1 MLTRRSLL
9 GSSAVLAAGCSTVGT
24 PVSTSPP
31 SAPQETELNVAA
43 YTRYIHL
50 AGPFGE
56 GAFYERPQDKYRQ
69 AAATLAKDKENPY
82 GPTRGGYQLAL
93 RFVEEFFPS
102 RNQTVTREEGA
113 TAEEA
118 ASDGAGAA
126 YDEEV
131 ALDDFA
137 GVLDDLDADLVT
149 VWPGEARWLGKHGL
163 LLPLDRFSGA
173 EESALN
179 REFYSTVLNEFRRDG
194 ALYALPIGA
203 TPLMLYYDEKHFAAQ
218 GVPPVDV
225 SWDWDDLAKNAAKL
239 TTHRQD
245 GAVARWGLVA
255 HGELVWW
262 ALWQNEASLVDL
274 DSLQCRLQEPAAV
287 EALQFV
293 HDLIH
298 KHRVSPVASPRE
310 LRDLIWRTPPAM
322 LYNYPPWIRNQTG
335 YRMAALP
342 RGKVHAVPVR
352 AGFGLGIAA
361 RTQNTEAAYTALR
374 GFTRA
379 MQAQVAVPSSR
390 AAVAQL
396 SETRKDL
403 RPEEVAAVQHAME
416 HGREWP
422 QQGLPLQLM
431 YELTEN
437 LGRGED
443 VATVVNKACT
453 TVNDFR
459 QTGKLPTPWD

>member
-9 GSSAVLAAGCSTVGT
+9 GSSAVLAAGCSTVGS
-24 PVSTSPP
+24 PLSPP
-31 SAPQETELNVAA
+31 SAPQVAEINVAA
-43 YTRYIHL
+43 YTRYGYL
-50 AGPFGE
+50 SMPFGE
-56 GAFYERPQDKYRQ
+56 DAFRLDPEEKYQR
-69 AAATLAKDKENPY
+69 AVTALEEDRENHY
-82 GPTRGGYQLAL
+82 GPAHGGYRLAL
-93 RFVEEFFPS
+93 RFFEDDYGTMEESPKS
-102 RNQTVTREEGA
+102 QEEM
-113 TAEEA
+113 EA
-118 ASDGAGAA
+118 AQAAAIEAAAGIL
-126 YDEEV
+126 EILE
-131 ALDDFA
+131 
-137 GVLDDLDADLVT
+137 ADLVT
-149 VWPGEARWLGKHGL
+149 VWPEEARWWGRNGL

-173 EESALN
+173 EEADLTQ
-179 REFYSTVLNEFRRDG
+179 EFYPSVLNQYRIDG
-194 ALYALPIGA
+194 VQYALPVGA
-203 TPLMLYYDEKHFAAQ
+203 KPLMLYYDAEHFAEL
-218 GVPPVDV
+218 GVSPPDA
-225 SWDWDDLAKNAAKL
+225 SWDWNNLAENAVKL
-239 TTHRQD
+239 TTKKAD
-245 GAVARWGLVA
+245 GTVARWGLVA
-255 HGELVWW
+255 RGERIFW
-262 ALWQNEASLVDL
+262 ALWQNEATLVDM
-274 DSLQCRLQEPAAV
+274 DTLQCGLQAPAAV

-293 HDLIH
+293 HDLMH
-298 KHRVSPVASPRE
+298 KHRVSPTAT
-310 LRDLIWRTPPAM
+310 LRDLWDYLMRTPPAM
-322 LYNYPPWIRNQTG
+322 LYRYPPLYLNQSNRF
-335 YRMAALP
+335 RMAALP
-342 RGKVHAVPVR
+342 RGKVPAVPVR
-352 AGFGLGIAA
+352 TAFGIGIAA